1 MGLSRRDHCHVVKI
15 ILTGE
20 GFSPAERKT
29 EGRAVMRKALFC
41 LLNNFFLVLIS
52 FLLVSASVQPV
63 CAGERE
69 WLILVYVSGNNDR
82 GLAGSVNE
90 LVNSLEKVGSSEKVT
105 VITHYASLE
114 KSKEGHLQFP
124 REAKT
129 RLIRHDTDNL
139 QITSPVLDTSTR
151 IDMADEQNLLLFA
164 RKNIFKYP
172 SKKVMLLLWGKG
184 EGFKGL
190 MHDDLSR
197 KHMTL
202 KKLAGALA
210 KVKESTGRKI
220 DIFATDADL
229 MQMAEVVYELK
240 DYAQIIIGFEGDASD
255 TGYYYDLILQDVVA
269 EPAMTPQALANSMT
283 YFSKSMISSAI
294 RTDKMPGFVKLMNQ
308 WTSEIMKDPAALK
321 AAASAIDRTFY
332 FRMKD
337 SKDLCDYIDK
347 VNESLAAQSPSVQAG
362 NQLKDYIRN
371 ELIFAYG
378 MTSDLKEKKALTRN
392 ERIHGLAIYLPD
404 LIYDASA
411 YEPLAF
417 ASDSQWRNFLMAVL
431 KEKLKK

>member
-1 MGLSRRDHCHVVKI
+1 
-15 ILTGE
+15 
-20 GFSPAERKT
+20 
-29 EGRAVMRKALFC
+29 MRKALFC
-41 LLNNFFLVLIS
+41 LPNIFFLS
-52 FLLVSASVQPV
+52 LVSFVLVFACAQPV
-63 CAGERE
+63 CAEKRE

-82 GLAGSVNE
+82 GLTGSVNE
-90 LVNSLEKVGSSEKVT
+90 LVNSLEKIGSSEKVT
-105 VITHYASLE
+105 VIVHYASLE
-114 KSKEGHLQFP
+114 KSKERRLQLP

-129 RLIRHDTDNL
+129 LLIRRDNDNM
-139 QITSPVLDTSTR
+139 QITSPVIDTSTR
-151 IDMADEQNLLLFA
+151 TDMASDQNLFLFA
-164 RKNIFKYP
+164 RKNMSKYP

-184 EGFKGL
+184 EGLKGL
-190 MHDDLSR
+190 MYDDLSQ

-202 KKLAGALA
+202 KKLAGALG
-210 KVKESTGRKI
+210 KVKKSTGRTI

-229 MQMAEVVYELK
+229 IQMAEVVYELK
-240 DYAQIIIGFEGDASD
+240 DYARIIIGFEGDASD
-255 TGYYYDLILQDVVA
+255 TGYYYDLILQDVVD
-269 EPAMTPQALANSMT
+269 EPAMTPQNLANAVT

-294 RTDKMPGFVKLMNQ
+294 RTDKMQGFMQRMDQ
-308 WTSEIMKDPAALK
+308 WTSEMMKDPTALK
-321 AAASAIDRTFY
+321 AAASAIDSSFY

-362 NQLKDYIRN
+362 NKLKDYIRN

-378 MTSDLKEKKALTRN
+378 MTSDLKEKKAFTRN
-392 ERIHGLAIYLPD
+392 ERIRGLAIYLPD

-431 KEKLKK
+431 KEKLKKQEDEDADMPPQSN

>member
-1 MGLSRRDHCHVVKI
+1 
-15 ILTGE
+15 
-20 GFSPAERKT
+20 
-29 EGRAVMRKALFC
+29 MRKSLFC
-41 LLNNFFLVLIS
+41 LLNNSFLVLIS
-52 FLLVSASVQPV
+52 FVLVSASVQPV
-63 CAGERE
+63 FAAERE

-82 GLAGSVNE
+82 GLAGSVKE
-90 LVNSLEKVGSSEKVT
+90 LINGLEKVGSSEKVT
-105 VITHYASLE
+105 VMVHYASLE

-129 RLIRHDTDNL
+129 RLIRRDTDNM
-139 QITSPVLDTSTR
+139 QITSPVIDTSTR
-151 IDMADEQNLLLFA
+151 TDMANDQSLFLFA
-164 RKNIFKYP
+164 RKNMSEYP

-184 EGFKGL
+184 EGFRGL
-190 MHDDLSR
+190 MHDDLSQ

-202 KKLAGALA
+202 KKLAGALT
-210 KVKESTGRKI
+210 KMKESTGRKI

-240 DYAQIIIGFEGDASD
+240 DNAEIIIGFEGDAAD
-255 TGYYYDLILQDVVA
+255 TGYYYDLILQDVIDD
-269 EPAMTPQALANSMT
+269 PAITPASLANSIT

-294 RTDKMPGFVKLMNQ
+294 RTDKMPGFVQRMNR

-347 VNESLAAQSPSVQAG
+347 VQESLAAQAPSVQAG
-362 NQLKDYIRN
+362 NHLKDYIRN

-378 MTSDLKEKKALTRN
+378 MTSDLKEKKTLTRN
-392 ERIHGLAIYLPD
+392 ERIQGLAIYLPD
-404 LIYDASA
+404 LIYDANA
-411 YEPLAF
+411 YEPLTF
-417 ASDSQWRNFLMAVL
+417 ASESQWRNFLMAVL

>member
-1 MGLSRRDHCHVVKI
+1 M
-15 ILTGE
+15 
-20 GFSPAERKT
+20 RKT
-29 EGRAVMRKALFC
+29 LSYLSNKL
-41 LLNNFFLVLIS
+41 FLVLIS
-52 FLLVSASVQPV
+52 FVLALTCAQPV
-63 CAGERE
+63 CATQRE

-82 GLAGSVNE
+82 GLTGSVNE
-90 LVNSLEKVGSSEKVT
+90 LVNSLEKTGSSEKVT
-105 VITHYASLE
+105 VIVHYASLE

-129 RLIRHDTDNL
+129 LLIRRDTDNF

-151 IDMADEQNLLLFA
+151 TDMANAQNLLLFA
-164 RKNIFKYP
+164 RKNISKYP
-172 SKKVMLLLWGKG
+172 SKKLMLLLWGKG

-190 MHDDLSR
+190 MHDDLSQ
-197 KHMTL
+197 KHMKL
-202 KKLAGALA
+202 KELAGALA
-210 KVKESTGRKI
+210 KVKESTGRKM

-255 TGYYYDLILQDVVA
+255 TGYYYDLILQDVVD
-269 EPAMTPQALANSMT
+269 EPAMTPQNLANAIT

-294 RTDKMPGFVKLMNQ
+294 HTDKMSGFAKLMNQ
-308 WTSEIMKDPAALK
+308 WTSEMMKDPAALK

-332 FRMKD
+332 FRLRD

-362 NQLKDYIRN
+362 NQLKNYIRN

-378 MTSDLKEKKALTRN
+378 MTSDLKEKKALIRN

-431 KEKLKK
+431 KEKLKN

>member
-1 MGLSRRDHCHVVKI
+1 
-15 ILTGE
+15 
-20 GFSPAERKT
+20 
-29 EGRAVMRKALFC
+29 MRKAWFC
-41 LLNNFFLVLIS
+41 LLNNFFLFLIS
-52 FLLVSASVQPV
+52 FVLAFASAQPV

-82 GLAGSVNE
+82 GLTGSVNE
-90 LVNSLEKVGSSEKVT
+90 LMNSLEKAGSSEKVT
-105 VITHYASLE
+105 VIVHYASLE
-114 KSKEGHLQFP
+114 KSKEGHLRFP

-129 RLIRHDTDNL
+129 LLIQRDTDNL

-151 IDMADEQNLLLFA
+151 IDMANEQNLFLFA
-164 RKNIFKYP
+164 RKNMLKYP

-184 EGFKGL
+184 HGFKGL
-190 MHDDLSR
+190 MHDDLSQ
-197 KHMTL
+197 KSMTL
-202 KKLAGALA
+202 QKLASAL
-210 KVKESTGRKI
+210 KKGKESTGRKI
-220 DIFATDADL
+220 DILALDADL

-240 DYAQIIIGFEGDASD
+240 DYAEIIIGFEGDASD
-255 TGYYYDLILQDVVA
+255 TGYYYDLILQDVVDD
-269 EPAMTPQALANSMT
+269 PAMTPQNLATSIT

-294 RTDKMPGFVKLMNQ
+294 RTDKIPGFVKLMNQ
-308 WTSEIMKDPAALK
+308 WTGEMMKDPAALK

-332 FRMKD
+332 FGMKD

-362 NQLKDYIRN
+362 KELKDFIRN

-378 MTSDLKEKKALTRN
+378 MTSDLKEKKTITQ
-392 ERIHGLAIYLPD
+392 EKRIHGLAIYLPD